1 MSQLTLTLRER
12 TAQRVD
18 LSPLTIDLLA
28 GKSLAAVGAIE
39 LASGNRKVRVDS
51 LFTLAG
57 APGDSIV
64 LHGDL
69 SQLDRIG
76 AGMTH
81 GRVIVQGDA
90 GNHLGAGMTGGTIEV
105 AGSVGAFAAS
115 SMRGGE
121 IRITGNAGD
130 FLAGAI
136 PGNHQGMQG
145 GLVLVSGN
153 AGDRAGDRMRRG
165 TLLIGGDTGDY
176 CASRMVAGTIGVW
189 GKVGRGTGLAMRRG
203 TVLLQQSPAALP
215 PTFNDCGEFPFSFLT
230 LLARAWKGLPGK
242 FGTLPDSGLRVRRIM
257 GDLANDGRGEI
268 LIRL

>member
-12 TAQRVD
+12 TAQRLD

-28 GKSLAAVGAIE
+28 GKSLAEIGAIE
-39 LASGNRKVRVDS
+39 LPSGNRRLRVDRV
-51 LFTLAG
+51 FTLAG
-57 APGDSIV
+57 TPGETLAILGSSD
-64 LHGDL
+64 
-69 SQLDRIG
+69 QLDRIG
-76 AGMTH
+76 AGMTR
-81 GRVIVQGDA
+81 GRVIIQGDA
-90 GNHLGAGMTGGTIEV
+90 GSQLGLGMTGGSVEV
-105 AGSVGAFAAS
+105 TGNAGTFAAS
-115 SMRGGE
+115 GMRGGE
-121 IRITGNAGD
+121 IRIAGNAGD

-145 GLVLVSGN
+145 GMVLVSGN

-189 GKVGRGTGLAMRRG
+189 GRVGRSTGIAMRRG
-203 TVLLQQSPAALP
+203 TVLLQQSPPALP
-215 PTFNDCGEFPFSFLT
+215 PTFNDCGEFTFSFLT

>member
-1 MSQLTLTLRER
+1 MSALRLTLRER
-12 TAQRVD
+12 TAQRLD
-18 LSPLTIDLLA
+18 LSQLTIDLLA
-28 GKSLAAVGAIE
+28 GKSLAEVRAIE
-39 LASGNRKVRVDS
+39 LASGNRRLRVDN
-51 LFTLAG
+51 LFALEGT
-57 APGDSIV
+57 PGDIIEI
-64 LHGDL
+64 HGGSD
-69 SQLDRIG
+69 QLDRIG
-76 AGMTH
+76 AGMTR

-90 GNHLGAGMTGGTIEV
+90 GDHLGVGMTGGAIEI

-115 SMRGGE
+115 DMRGGE

-145 GLVLVSGN
+145 GLVLVSGH

-189 GKVGRGTGLAMRRG
+189 GRVGRGTGLAMRRG
-203 TVLLQQSPAALP
+203 TVLLQQMPPALP
-215 PTFNDCGEFPFSFLT
+215 PTFNDCGEFYFSFLT
-230 LLARAWKGLPGK
+230 LLARAWKELPGK